1 MAAWRSAERRPTAAS
16 CRTRRCFP
24 PALQKLDF
32 RRNLVRACN
41 RTQVGAE
48 HDVRCQR
55 DEHVSSTMAA
65 FEPGLSD
72 RHPIVSV
79 KAGDAPG
86 QDWDRMMAAAQVGDA
101 NAYRTLL
108 AELAVWLRRYYARR
122 LPPAM
127 TEDAVQDVLLAIHEK
142 RHTYDPERP
151 FGPWLAAIARYKW
164 IDRLRSL
171 KAEAFE
177 PLDENIGVPDHGD
190 SVIAGSTFHQLLAEL
205 KPPQAEA
212 IRLVKL
218 EGYSVEEASRATGQS
233 VSLIKVNIHRGIKRL
248 TNIIKGAGDAD

>member
-1 MAAWRSAERRPTAAS
+1 MAPI
-16 CRTRRCFP
+16 
-24 PALQKLDF
+24 L
-32 RRNLVRACN
+32 
-41 RTQVGAE
+41 
-48 HDVRCQR
+48 
-55 DEHVSSTMAA
+55 ST
-65 FEPGLSD
+65 
-72 RHPIVSV
+72 
-79 KAGDAPG
+79 KADHAPG
-86 QDWDRMMAAAQVGDA
+86 QDWDGLMAAAQVGDA

-108 AELAVWLRRYYARR
+108 SELAVWLRRYYARR

-142 RHTYDPERP
+142 RHTYNPDRP

-171 KAEAFE
+171 KAEATE
-177 PLDENIGVPDHGD
+177 SLDETIGIPDHED
-190 SVIAGSTFHQLLAEL
+190 SVVADSTFQQLLAEL

-233 VSLIKVNIHRGIKRL
+233 ISLIKVNIHRGIKRL
-248 TNIIKGAGDAD
+248 TDIIKAAGDAD